1 MISKT
6 YTDGVILTIRRPNG
20 QVEEV
25 EKKGLDERG
34 VIPRALFA
42 KLVAANKDA
51 GRGDVLSQRPNV
63 KDVPLDVQRMQIVG
77 KIRDWS
83 DRFPSQAKNNALR
96 ELQAALDEFD
106 AQHPEVVAAEIAAR
120 QERTA
125 AGVNRAL
132 NMED

>member
-1 MISKT
+1 MIRKT
-6 YTDGVILTIRRPNG
+6 YNDGVILTIRRPDG
-20 QVEEV
+20 RVEEV
-25 EKKGLDERG
+25 EKRGLDERG

-63 KDVPLDVQRMQIVG
+63 KDVPLDIQRMEIVG

-83 DRFPSQAKNNALR
+83 DRFPSQAKTKALR
-96 ELQAALDEFD
+96 ELQAALEEFD
-106 AQHPEVVAAEIAAR
+106 AQHPEIVAAEIAAR
-120 QERTA
+120 QARTG
-125 AGVNRAL
+125 AGVARAL